1 VRIVAT
7 VTPDNVS
14 AQTRATLDLITE
26 TLLLKFALRDLC
38 AISANSVVKSFK
50 AFNRRDR
57 RGIAKIAEKIF

>member
-26 TLLLKFALRDLC
+26 NQLLASSL
-38 AISANSVVKSFK
+38 
-50 AFNRRDR
+50 
-57 RGIAKIAEKIF
+57 